1 MKGGLSIART
11 LKWRDRIY
19 EIRDQVKNSV
29 IETWVRRDIENL
41 FDLKRAAAQQ
51 LMKAIGEIQSIG
63 GVHLIDRNTLLTFLN
78 QIIQAENPEMVL
90 REKLELAEPVPR
102 PRHLKYTLPDSL
114 RSVMIRDLPE
124 GIKLDKGHLEI
135 RGRDAEEIFQHL
147 IILAQAIQN
156 DLDTATDLLDPPAV
170 PPAVQNHELSDLFAD
185 LRRREQEYA
194 RQQQP
199 QRYAS

>member
-1 MKGGLSIART
+1 MEDFLMART
-11 LKWRDRIY
+11 LKWRDRIH

-29 IETWVRRDIENL
+29 IETWSRRDIENL

-63 GVHLIDRNTLLTFLN
+63 GVHLIDRSALLTFLN

-90 REKLELAEPVPR
+90 REKLELADPVPR
-102 PRHLKYTLPDSL
+102 PRHLKYTLPDGL

-124 GIKLDKGHLEI
+124 GIKLDRGRLEI
-135 RGRDAEEIFQHL
+135 TGRGAQEIFQQL
-147 IILAQAIQN
+147 VILAQAIQN
-156 DLDTATDLLDPPAV
+156 DIDTATDLLDPPAI
-170 PPAVQNHELSDLFAD
+170 PPAIENHELRDLFAD

-194 RQQQP
+194 RQRQP
-199 QRYAS
+199 HRYAS